1 MTKSRCETC
10 GQWFEDDEID
20 GHLNTHLDEP
30 AEPASEP
37 TEMKCPDCQTGME
50 AYYSVPFRVGR
61 GDIAT
66 RLLFGVWAELDRE
79 PVLMDL
85 YVCPQCGRIL
95 QYANKA
101 TRDRLRRSAPHKP

>member
-20 GHLNTHLDEP
+20 AHLNMHLDEP
-30 AEPASEP
+30 AEPTPEP
-37 TEMKCPDCQTGME
+37 TEMKCPDCQSGME
-50 AYYSVPFRVGR
+50 GFFGVPFRVG
-61 GDIAT
+61 GT
-66 RLLFGVWAELDRE
+66 GPGMRLLIGAWAELGEE
-79 PVLMDL
+79 PVPIDT
-85 YVCPQCGRIL
+85 YVCPQCGRML